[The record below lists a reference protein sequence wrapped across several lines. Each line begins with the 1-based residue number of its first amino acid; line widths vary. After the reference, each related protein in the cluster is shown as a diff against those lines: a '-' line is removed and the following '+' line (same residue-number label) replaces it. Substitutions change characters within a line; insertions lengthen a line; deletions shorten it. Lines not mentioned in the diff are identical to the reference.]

1 MILCAYERSG
11 VENWQK
17 DISLFFYY
25 LTVRDKDLA
34 FLTSVLFP
42 EESTTE
48 FSDTLSVDTMK
59 SETKYG
65 KKQREL
71 KEGAETKQSA
81 SEAKQIAMMK
91 TLLLS
96 EGGSSSTQELTTSV
110 VYKYNMAAETE
121 QMTKRKT
128 EIDILLSVLSNES
141 VLSKFSKE
149 IQEGVQEKLSKLL
162 MNQINM

>member
-1 MILCAYERSG
+1 M
-11 VENWQK
+11 
-17 DISLFFYY
+17 
-25 LTVRDKDLA
+25 RDKDLA

-42 EESTTE
+42 QESATE

-71 KEGAETKQSA
+71 KETAEAKQSA
-81 SEAKQIAMMK
+81 SEVKQISMMK
-91 TLLLS
+91 TLLVS
-96 EGGSSSTQELTTSV
+96 EGGSASTHELITSL
-110 VYKYNMAAETE
+110 VYKNNMAAETE

-128 EIDILLSVLSNES
+128 EINILLGVLSNES
-141 VLSKFSKE
+141 VFIKFSKE
-149 IQEGVQEKLSKLL
+149 IQEGVQEKLNELL

>member
-1 MILCAYERSG
+1 MSY
-11 VENWQK
+11 
-17 DISLFFYY
+17 
-25 LTVRDKDLA
+25 KDLA

-48 FSDTLSVDTMK
+48 FSDTLS
-59 SETKYG
+59 
-65 KKQREL
+65 
-71 KEGAETKQSA
+71 

-96 EGGSSSTQELTTSV
+96 EGGSSSTQELTTLV
-110 VYKYNMAAETE
+110 FYKNSMAAEIE

-141 VLSKFSKE
+141 VFSKFSKE

-162 MNQINM
+162 INQINM